1 MYVCFKA
8 KLRCHRY
15 IAALFV
21 YKSLCEANMMIMI
34 TELLPQVFAFFA
46 GLVIPSVTSG
56 IDCNVDPCSTLFNPA
71 GEWLCSVCIIVCH
84 SVENIYNAQVGIQ
97 FIVLY

>member
-1 MYVCFKA
+1 MVYVCYKA

-15 IAALFV
+15 NAALFV

-56 IDCNVDPCSTLFNPA
+56 IDCNVDPCSTLFDPA
-71 GEWLCSVCIIVCH
+71 GEWWCNVCIVCR
-84 SVENIYNAQVGIQ
+84 SVENMYSAQVYS
-97 FIVLY
+97 L